1 MVNGEDWE
9 EGIVKKLIFALMV
22 FVSVLTLVI
31 LAAAPG
37 QKSAPK
43 STPSAPPAAAKVII
57 SADLGRDTISR
68 FIYGHFSEHLGRC
81 IYEGYWVGEGSP
93 IPNTRGIRNDVVA
106 ALRRLNPP
114 VLRWP
119 GGCFADTYHWKD
131 GVGPADKRP
140 SIVNTNWGGVTENN
154 HFGTH
159 EFLDLCGQLGCE
171 PYFCG
176 NVGSGTVREMQEWV
190 EYVTLDGVSPMADW
204 RRANGRAEPWKL
216 PFFGIGNETW
226 GCGGSMR
233 PGYYA
238 DIYRQ
243 FQTYIHSYSGNTI
256 KKIACGSYD
265 NNVEWTDILMKE
277 AVGMMDGLS
286 LHYYTVPGDWGGR
299 KTAADFDEA
308 GWFDCLRRAARMD
321 ELVRRHSSVMDRYDP
336 EKRVWLV
343 VDEWGTW
350 HKAEPGTNPAF
361 LYQQNTLRDALVAAL
376 TLNIFNNHCDRVK
389 MACIAQTVNVLQAMV
404 LTQGEKM
411 ILTPTFHVFDMFKV
425 HQDATL
431 LPADVQGPKYE
442 MKRDA
447 MPALSVSASCDKA
460 GLIHIS
466 LCNLDPTKPQDVD
479 CELRGIQARSVSGR
493 VLTATGMNAH
503 NTFEKPDAI
512 QPSEFKG
519 ATLDKNGLK
528 ITLPAKSVV
537 ALEVVPDI

>member
-1 MVNGEDWE
+1 MKQLRIAGLVLAA
-9 EGIVKKLIFALMV
+9 ILFASTPG
-22 FVSVLTLVI
+22 SVLS
-31 LAAAPG
+31 
-37 QKSAPK
+37 QKSESKAQ
-43 STPSAPPAAAKVII
+43 PSPQTANRVII
-57 SADLGRDTISR
+57 NADLGKDTISKH
-68 FIYGHFSEHLGRC
+68 IYGHFSEHLGRC

-106 ALRRLNPP
+106 ALRKINAP

-159 EFLDLCGQLGCE
+159 EFLDLCGQIGCE

-190 EYVTLDGVSPMADW
+190 EYVTFDGRSPMADW
-204 RRANGRAEPWKL
+204 RRANGRAEPWQL

-233 PGYYA
+233 PAYYA

-243 FQTYIHSYSGNTI
+243 FQTFIHSYSGNKI

-265 NNVEWTDILMKE
+265 NNLEWTEVLMKE
-277 AVGMMDGLS
+277 AAGMMDGLS

-299 KTAADFDEA
+299 KTATDFDEA
-308 GWFDCLRRAARMD
+308 GWFDCLKRAGRMA
-321 ELVRRHSSVMDRYDP
+321 ELVRQHGSVMDRYDP

-350 HKAEPGTNPAF
+350 HKAESGTNPAF
-361 LYQQNTLRDALVAAL
+361 LYQQNTLRDALAAGI

-411 ILTPTFHVFDMFKV
+411 IVTPTYHVFDMFKV

-431 LPADVQGPKYE
+431 LPTDVQTGNYE
-442 MKRDA
+442 LKGDS
-447 MPALSVSASCDKA
+447 MPALSASASRDKA
-460 GLIHIS
+460 GRVHIS
-466 LCNLDPTKPQDVD
+466 LCNLDPNKPADVV
-479 CELRGIQARSVSGR
+479 CELRGVQAKTVIGH
-493 VLTATGMNAH
+493 VLTAAEMNAH
-503 NTFEKPDAI
+503 NTFEKPEALS
-512 QPSEFKG
+512 PAEFKG
-519 ATLDKNGLK
+519 ARLERDGLRM
-528 ITLPAKSVV
+528 TLPAKSVLV
-537 ALEVVPDI
+537 LEISPAT

>member
-43 STPSAPPAAAKVII
+43 STPSAPPAAPKVII

-442 MKRDA
+442 MKGDA
-447 MPALSVSASCDKA
+447 MPALSVSASRDKA